1 MVKSVV
7 EESVLGAE
15 ALLVGKVVWL
25 KGVVELGVVIRV
37 SRFVEVAPV
46 LMEQCHQYG
55 SLEAYV

>member
-1 MVKSVV
+1 M

-15 ALLVGKVVWL
+15 VLLVGKVVWL

>member
-1 MVKSVV
+1 M
-7 EESVLGAE
+7 LGAE
-15 ALLVGKVVWL
+15 VLLVGKVVWL

-37 SRFVEVAPV
+37 SRFVGVAPV